1 MILRRRRFSRPGL
14 FLSASENDHLKSCIA
29 RDLCHGVPPFAVG
42 SMRMRVCRA
51 PAASRSSGSR
61 LYRCCDGGC
70 APPPLGFSAGGG
82 ICGKRVKPPVPAT
95 RCDAA
100 CADGAPFAKPVRYFV
115 AVFQSGSLSAA
126 AKEQYVTVQ
135 AVSKAIADLERELKN
150 ELFVRESRGVHPT
163 LFGKAFYVKAEP
175 VLRSFDELE
184 AFAHRRRSAE
194 SPLLRLGLCA
204 SPLYGYEQACASIAS
219 FVYKN
224 SGIETS
230 IRLEAGLRGFGALQ
244 AGHLDALIVVGACRH
259 PDMDCLNLGKVMLG
273 VIMSYRHPLAQHQ
286 TVSLDDIKPYP
297 VSISEDFD
305 RFNDSVAEFYRERGI
320 DILVSATTAAQFE
333 RYLTRENGLA
343 LTVGVPALG
352 QFNPLTELKP
362 MAAKDSVSVPICLVS
377 LKGRK
382 APAYAGFE
390 RWMTNELAVKGG
402 DPVRRF
408 VSTTASTP
416 ACSEAG
422 TGC

>member
-1 MILRRRRFSRPGL
+1 MQRPR
-14 FLSASENDHLKSCIA
+14 SAVESQKGSA
-29 RDLCHGVPPFAVG
+29 RDRFEVDFLN
-42 SMRMRVCRA
+42 
-51 PAASRSSGSR
+51 
-61 LYRCCDGGC
+61 
-70 APPPLGFSAGGG
+70 
-82 ICGKRVKPPVPAT
+82 IKQ
-95 RCDAA
+95 
-100 CADGAPFAKPVRYFV
+100 VRYFV

-333 RYLTRENGLA
+333 RYLT
-343 LTVGVPALG
+343 
-352 QFNPLTELKP
+352 
-362 MAAKDSVSVPICLVS
+362 
-377 LKGRK
+377 
-382 APAYAGFE
+382 
-390 RWMTNELAVKGG
+390 
-402 DPVRRF
+402 
-408 VSTTASTP
+408 
-416 ACSEAG
+416 
-422 TGC
+422 

>member
-1 MILRRRRFSRPGL
+1 
-14 FLSASENDHLKSCIA
+14 
-29 RDLCHGVPPFAVG
+29 
-42 SMRMRVCRA
+42 
-51 PAASRSSGSR
+51 
-61 LYRCCDGGC
+61 
-70 APPPLGFSAGGG
+70 
-82 ICGKRVKPPVPAT
+82 
-95 RCDAA
+95 
-100 CADGAPFAKPVRYFV
+100 
-115 AVFQSGSLSAA
+115 
-126 AKEQYVTVQ
+126 
-135 AVSKAIADLERELKN
+135 
-150 ELFVRESRGVHPT
+150 
-163 LFGKAFYVKAEP
+163 
-175 VLRSFDELE
+175 
-184 AFAHRRRSAE
+184 
-194 SPLLRLGLCA
+194 
-204 SPLYGYEQACASIAS
+204 
-219 FVYKN
+219 
-224 SGIETS
+224 
-230 IRLEAGLRGFGALQ
+230 
-244 AGHLDALIVVGACRH
+244 GHLDALIVVGACRH

>member
-1 MILRRRRFSRPGL
+1 MNI
-14 FLSASENDHLKSCIA
+14 KQ
-29 RDLCHGVPPFAVG
+29 
-42 SMRMRVCRA
+42 
-51 PAASRSSGSR
+51 
-61 LYRCCDGGC
+61 
-70 APPPLGFSAGGG
+70 
-82 ICGKRVKPPVPAT
+82 
-95 RCDAA
+95 
-100 CADGAPFAKPVRYFV
+100 VRYFV

-352 QFNPLTELKP
+352 QFNPPHRVETH
-362 MAAKDSVSVPICLVS
+362 
-377 LKGRK
+377 GGQGFRFR
-382 APAYAGFE
+382 AYLPRQPQRTQGTRLCGLRALDDERACRQRRRSGQEVRVHDGFYSC
-390 RWMTNELAVKGG
+390 M
-402 DPVRRF
+402 F
-408 VSTTASTP
+408 
-416 ACSEAG
+416 
-422 TGC
+422 

>member
-1 MILRRRRFSRPGL
+1 M
-14 FLSASENDHLKSCIA
+14 
-29 RDLCHGVPPFAVG
+29 
-42 SMRMRVCRA
+42 
-51 PAASRSSGSR
+51 
-61 LYRCCDGGC
+61 
-70 APPPLGFSAGGG
+70 
-82 ICGKRVKPPVPAT
+82 
-95 RCDAA
+95 
-100 CADGAPFAKPVRYFV
+100 
-115 AVFQSGSLSAA
+115 FQSGSLSAA

-297 VSISEDFD
+297 SP
-305 RFNDSVAEFYRERGI
+305 YRKT
-320 DILVSATTAAQFE
+320 S
-333 RYLTRENGLA
+333 
-343 LTVGVPALG
+343 
-352 QFNPLTELKP
+352 
-362 MAAKDSVSVPICLVS
+362 
-377 LKGRK
+377 
-382 APAYAGFE
+382 
-390 RWMTNELAVKGG
+390 
-402 DPVRRF
+402 
-408 VSTTASTP
+408 TASTIP
-416 ACSEAG
+416 LRSSIVSAG
-422 TGC
+422 SIFSSARLLPRSSSAI

>member
-1 MILRRRRFSRPGL
+1 MQRPR
-14 FLSASENDHLKSCIA
+14 SAVESQKGSA
-29 RDLCHGVPPFAVG
+29 RDRFEVDFLN
-42 SMRMRVCRA
+42 
-51 PAASRSSGSR
+51 
-61 LYRCCDGGC
+61 
-70 APPPLGFSAGGG
+70 
-82 ICGKRVKPPVPAT
+82 IKQ
-95 RCDAA
+95 
-100 CADGAPFAKPVRYFV
+100 VRYFV

-184 AFAHRRRSAE
+184 AFAHQTTLCRISVVAVGAVRVSALWIRASMRPALHRS
-194 SPLLRLGLCA
+194 STRTRA
-204 SPLYGYEQACASIAS
+204 SKPLYGL
-219 FVYKN
+219 
-224 SGIETS
+224 
-230 IRLEAGLRGFGALQ
+230 RRGFAASGALQ

>member
-1 MILRRRRFSRPGL
+1 MNI
-14 FLSASENDHLKSCIA
+14 KQ
-29 RDLCHGVPPFAVG
+29 
-42 SMRMRVCRA
+42 
-51 PAASRSSGSR
+51 
-61 LYRCCDGGC
+61 
-70 APPPLGFSAGGG
+70 
-82 ICGKRVKPPVPAT
+82 
-95 RCDAA
+95 
-100 CADGAPFAKPVRYFV
+100 VRYFV

-352 QFNPLTELKP
+352 QFNPPHRVETH
-362 MAAKDSVSVPICLVS
+362 
-377 LKGRK
+377 GGQGFRFR
-382 APAYAGFE
+382 AYLPRQPQRTQGARLCGLRALDDERACRQRRRSGQEVRVHDGFYSC
-390 RWMTNELAVKGG
+390 M
-402 DPVRRF
+402 F
-408 VSTTASTP
+408 
-416 ACSEAG
+416 
-422 TGC
+422 

>member
-1 MILRRRRFSRPGL
+1 M
-14 FLSASENDHLKSCIA
+14 
-29 RDLCHGVPPFAVG
+29 
-42 SMRMRVCRA
+42 
-51 PAASRSSGSR
+51 
-61 LYRCCDGGC
+61 
-70 APPPLGFSAGGG
+70 
-82 ICGKRVKPPVPAT
+82 
-95 RCDAA
+95 
-100 CADGAPFAKPVRYFV
+100 
-115 AVFQSGSLSAA
+115 
-126 AKEQYVTVQ
+126 
-135 AVSKAIADLERELKN
+135 
-150 ELFVRESRGVHPT
+150 
-163 LFGKAFYVKAEP
+163 
-175 VLRSFDELE
+175 
-184 AFAHRRRSAE
+184 
-194 SPLLRLGLCA
+194 
-204 SPLYGYEQACASIAS
+204 GYEQACASIAS

-362 MAAKDSVSVPICLVS
+362 MAAKDSVSV
-377 LKGRK
+377 
-382 APAYAGFE
+382 AYLPRQPQRTQGARLCGLRALDDERACRQRRRSGQEVRVHDGFYSC
-390 RWMTNELAVKGG
+390 M
-402 DPVRRF
+402 F
-408 VSTTASTP
+408 
-416 ACSEAG
+416 
-422 TGC
+422 

>member
-1 MILRRRRFSRPGL
+1 MNI
-14 FLSASENDHLKSCIA
+14 KQ
-29 RDLCHGVPPFAVG
+29 
-42 SMRMRVCRA
+42 
-51 PAASRSSGSR
+51 
-61 LYRCCDGGC
+61 
-70 APPPLGFSAGGG
+70 
-82 ICGKRVKPPVPAT
+82 
-95 RCDAA
+95 
-100 CADGAPFAKPVRYFV
+100 VRYFV

-333 RYLTRENGLA
+333 RYLTRENGVA

-408 VSTTASTP
+408 VSTPASTP

>member
-1 MILRRRRFSRPGL
+1 M
-14 FLSASENDHLKSCIA
+14 
-29 RDLCHGVPPFAVG
+29 
-42 SMRMRVCRA
+42 
-51 PAASRSSGSR
+51 
-61 LYRCCDGGC
+61 
-70 APPPLGFSAGGG
+70 
-82 ICGKRVKPPVPAT
+82 
-95 RCDAA
+95 
-100 CADGAPFAKPVRYFV
+100 
-115 AVFQSGSLSAA
+115 
-126 AKEQYVTVQ
+126 
-135 AVSKAIADLERELKN
+135 
-150 ELFVRESRGVHPT
+150 
-163 LFGKAFYVKAEP
+163 
-175 VLRSFDELE
+175 
-184 AFAHRRRSAE
+184 
-194 SPLLRLGLCA
+194 LRLGLCA

-352 QFNPLTELKP
+352 QFNPHRVETH
-362 MAAKDSVSVPICLVS
+362 
-377 LKGRK
+377 GGQGFRFR
-382 APAYAGFE
+382 AYLPRQPQRTQGTRLCGLRALDDERACRQRRRSGQEVRVHDGFYSC
-390 RWMTNELAVKGG
+390 M
-402 DPVRRF
+402 F
-408 VSTTASTP
+408 
-416 ACSEAG
+416 
-422 TGC
+422 

>member
-1 MILRRRRFSRPGL
+1 MQRPR
-14 FLSASENDHLKSCIA
+14 SAVESQKGSA
-29 RDLCHGVPPFAVG
+29 RDRFEVDFLN
-42 SMRMRVCRA
+42 
-51 PAASRSSGSR
+51 
-61 LYRCCDGGC
+61 
-70 APPPLGFSAGGG
+70 
-82 ICGKRVKPPVPAT
+82 IKQ
-95 RCDAA
+95 
-100 CADGAPFAKPVRYFV
+100 VRYFV

-259 PDMDCLNLGKVMLG
+259 PDMDCLN
-273 VIMSYRHPLAQHQ
+273 
-286 TVSLDDIKPYP
+286 
-297 VSISEDFD
+297 
-305 RFNDSVAEFYRERGI
+305 
-320 DILVSATTAAQFE
+320 
-333 RYLTRENGLA
+333 
-343 LTVGVPALG
+343 PA
-352 QFNPLTELKP
+352 
-362 MAAKDSVSVPICLVS
+362 
-377 LKGRK
+377 R
-382 APAYAGFE
+382 
-390 RWMTNELAVKGG
+390 
-402 DPVRRF
+402 
-408 VSTTASTP
+408 
-416 ACSEAG
+416 
-422 TGC
+422 

>member
-1 MILRRRRFSRPGL
+1 M
-14 FLSASENDHLKSCIA
+14 
-29 RDLCHGVPPFAVG
+29 
-42 SMRMRVCRA
+42 
-51 PAASRSSGSR
+51 
-61 LYRCCDGGC
+61 
-70 APPPLGFSAGGG
+70 
-82 ICGKRVKPPVPAT
+82 
-95 RCDAA
+95 
-100 CADGAPFAKPVRYFV
+100 
-115 AVFQSGSLSAA
+115 
-126 AKEQYVTVQ
+126 
-135 AVSKAIADLERELKN
+135 
-150 ELFVRESRGVHPT
+150 RESRGVHPT

-194 SPLLRLGLCA
+194 SPLVRLGLCA